1 MGGGGDVKSEDTTI
15 TFSRGCSKP
24 LAVDHTTI
32 NIKSKGS
39 GRWAVNVS
47 NENTSNAKQQSTV
60 KRETGFADIFAVCTS
75 CVSLLKSDNEYLT

>member
-1 MGGGGDVKSEDTTI
+1 MMGWEIGWFECNNQPLLISILLVIEAMGGGGDVKSEDTTI

-60 KRETGFADIFAVCTS
+60 
-75 CVSLLKSDNEYLT
+75 